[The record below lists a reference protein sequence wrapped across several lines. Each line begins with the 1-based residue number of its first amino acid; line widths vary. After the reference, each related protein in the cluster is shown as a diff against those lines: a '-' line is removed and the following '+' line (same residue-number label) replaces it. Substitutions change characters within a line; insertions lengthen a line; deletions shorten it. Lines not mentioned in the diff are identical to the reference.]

1 MINIKYFLS
10 LLAGLLLAG
19 SCNVLDQE
27 PLDSVTPE
35 LAFKDQ
41 QAAQAALNGLYS
53 RLQSED
59 YYGGWFQYIADNYAD
74 VSTFLGF
81 FVEFRE
87 PDERAI
93 PATNGGVEVN
103 WLGIYRAIN
112 SANEIIANVPN
123 VEDEN
128 FSPEDRATMVAE
140 AHCIRGLCYLDLL
153 TYWGEHWDESS
164 TLGVPLVT
172 QSTNSDFANVE
183 QIPRA
188 SVSATYDLIISDL
201 QLAEKDLPA
210 SGDRSRVSRA
220 LATGLLA
227 RTYAFKGDYA
237 LAEQKATEII
247 ESGDYALMAD
257 YADIFLTDLSDESV
271 FELVFN
277 AQDPSDL
284 ALYTIRRDEVRPD
297 PELIESFA
305 ADDVRQLFIGEAA
318 GRPGLRLL
326 KAEDFSTDANPAYIM
341 RLAELYLLRAEAR
354 FFNSDEAGALADL
367 NTIHTR
373 AGLAPYA
380 DAGNFVD
387 KLLDEWRWEFFQEGF
402 RFRALVRLNR
412 AEEVLGIE
420 SFRRV
425 YPIPFRELTIEGT
438 LLQQNPGYGN

>member
-1 MINIKYFLS
+1 MINIKYFL
-10 LLAGLLLAG
+10 LLVVGTLFAV
-19 SCNVLDQE
+19 SCNVLEQE
-27 PLDSVTPE
+27 PVDSVTPD

-41 QAAQAALNGLYS
+41 QAAQAAVNGLYS

-93 PATNGGVEVN
+93 PSTNGGIEVI

-123 VEDEN
+123 VDDEN
-128 FSPEDRATMVAE
+128 FSAEDRAAMVAE
-140 AHCIRGLCYLDLL
+140 AHCIRALCYLDLL
-153 TYWGEHWDESS
+153 TYYGEHWDEGSAF
-164 TLGVPLVT
+164 GVPLAT

-183 QIPRA
+183 LIPRA
-188 SVSATYDLIISDL
+188 TVAETYDLVISDL
-201 QLAEKDLPA
+201 QIAEKDLPE

-220 LATGLLA
+220 FATGLLA

-237 LAEQKATEII
+237 LAEQKATELI
-247 ESGDYALMAD
+247 ESGNYALMED
-257 YADIFLTDLSDESV
+257 YADIFLTDLSDESI

-297 PELIESFA
+297 PALIESFA
-305 ADDVRQLFIGEAA
+305 ANDVRQLFIGEAA

-326 KAEDFSTDANPAYIM
+326 KAEDFSTDANPAYVM

-354 FFNSDEAGALADL
+354 FFNGDETGALADL
-367 NTIHTR
+367 NTIRTR
-373 AGLAPYA
+373 AGLEPHA
-380 DAGNFVD
+380 DAGNFID

-402 RFRALVRLNR
+402 RFRALVRLDR

-420 SFRRV
+420 SFRRA